1 MNIIILKL
9 ILLRNTINRLIPIIC
24 LTPIRWTLA
33 IFFQTVH
40 LTPTI
45 PTTTFPTT
53 KIIIKPITT
62 TWWIYNIVSDFD
74 CLGWIWWCFCL
85 WYWYWWWWWW
95 LVLVFG
101 AVFGVFGVFGLLL
114 VLGVFVGVVVR
125 GITWLLL
132 FCFWFGLL
140 LVIVTIFIDIVW
152 DVDIGVV
159 LVIGTFVLEMWVIFF
174 L

>member
-62 TWWIYNIVSDFD
+62 TWWIDNIVGDFD

-101 AVFGVFGVFGLLL
+101 AVFEVLGLLL
-114 VLGVFVGVVVR
+114 VLGVFVGVVII
-125 GITWLLL
+125 GIAWLML

-140 LVIVTIFIDIVW
+140 LVVVTIFIYIVW